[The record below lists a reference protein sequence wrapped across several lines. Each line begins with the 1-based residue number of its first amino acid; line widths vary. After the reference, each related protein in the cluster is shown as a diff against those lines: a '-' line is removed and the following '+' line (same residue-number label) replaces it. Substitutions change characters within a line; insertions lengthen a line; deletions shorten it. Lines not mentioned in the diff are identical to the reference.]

1 MTGVQ
6 TCALPISVLL
16 AFVVIGV
23 WDRYEV
29 DQQAAQVEA
38 AHLLTIHR
46 LAGFVDGGE
55 VVQPAIRHY
64 AELVVSDDWPAM
76 ANGGL
81 AETTDVQLRRV
92 SQEAVA
98 IPAFDEGG
106 WAGLFIDDLHA
117 LRIARVEREAAA
129 SSSLP
134 GVLWLAILLGGLIT
148 VGYVAV
154 YGVRDRALHVVFT
167 AAFAALVGLSMGVIV
182 VLDHPYTG
190 DTAVSPAPFVR
201 AMALID
207 KVDPAP

>member
-1 MTGVQ
+1 MLFRS
-6 TCALPISVLL
+6 A
-16 AFVVIGV
+16 
-23 WDRYEV
+23 Y
-29 DQQAAQVEA
+29 
-38 AHLLTIHR
+38 
-46 LAGFVDGGE
+46 
-55 VVQPAIRHY
+55 
-64 AELVVSDDWPAM
+64 
-76 ANGGL
+76 GGL
-81 AETTDVQLRRV
+81 AETTDVQLRSV

-117 LRIARVEREAAA
+117 LRVARVEREAAA

-201 AMALID
+201 AMALMD